1 MSEDREDTKDRQ
13 YSNDDIT
20 VFWKPSKCIH
30 VTTCYREL
38 IEVFN
43 PRKRPWVNMKG
54 ASTEEIIRVVN
65 LCPTDALTYKW
76 KDKSKQERM
85 KKEQAENEEKKKE
98 PEIEKIEVQAAEIRV
113 MRNGPLLV
121 KGKFKIIGAG
131 GNELKQMKMAT
142 FCRCGHSQKMPFCD
156 GTHRKINF
164 SAE

>member
-1 MSEDREDTKDRQ
+1 MSDGRGDEKVRQ

-20 VFWKPSKCIH
+20 VIWKPSTCIH

-43 PRKRPWVNMKG
+43 PRKRPWVNMQG

-76 KDKSKQERM
+76 NDKTKQDQTKKEM
-85 KKEQAENEEKKKE
+85 KKEE
-98 PEIEKIEVQAAEIRV
+98 PIAAKVEVKAAEVRV
-113 MRNGPLLV
+113 MRDGPLLI
-121 KGKFKIIGAG
+121 KGKFKIVDSG
-131 GNELKQMKMAT
+131 GNELKQMKMAS
-142 FCRCGHSQKMPFCD
+142 FCRCGHSQRMPFCD
-156 GTHRKINF
+156 GTHRKIDF